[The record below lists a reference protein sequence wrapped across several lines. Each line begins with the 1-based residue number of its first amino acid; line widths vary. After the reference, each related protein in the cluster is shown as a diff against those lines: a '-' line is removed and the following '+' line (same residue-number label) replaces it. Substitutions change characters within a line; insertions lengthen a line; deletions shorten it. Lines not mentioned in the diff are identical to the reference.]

1 MGNRCPDRKMDE
13 CPKLSIARSL
23 TIKMSAESTNKIP
36 NFLSLKEL
44 ALYFSISERATRRLV
59 DSRRIAFYKIG
70 GCLRFKR
77 EDVFNFLENNRIDQL
92 TQ

>member
-1 MGNRCPDRKMDE
+1 MSDR
-13 CPKLSIARSL
+13 L
-23 TIKMSAESTNKIP
+23 TNKIS

-44 ALYFSISERATRRLV
+44 ALYLSISERTARRLI
-59 DSRRIAFYKIG
+59 DSRQIAFYKVG

-77 EDVFNFLENNRIDQL
+77 EDIFKFLENNRIDHL